1 MCIILI
7 NISIYYYNLY
17 IIYIYMIVYIHIYA
31 QIIFIIYHPVRV
43 RVTFIKLWYVC
54 VSLSVVSNTVTPW
67 TVACQAPLSVEFSR
81 QGYWIGLLFPSPG
94 DLPNPGTEHRSPT
107 LQANSLPSAP
117 PGTMYVCVCV
127 CVYTYI
133 WLGTSA
139 CPLICKL

>member
-1 MCIILI
+1 MCIILT
-7 NISIYYYNLY
+7 YLY
-17 IIYIYMIVYIHIYA
+17 IIIVCILYIYMIVYIHIYA

-81 QGYWIGLLFPSPG
+81 QGCWIGLLFPSPG

-107 LQANSLPSAP
+107 LQAKSLPSEP
-117 PGTMYVCVCV
+117 SGNMYVCMCV
-127 CVYTYI
+127 CIYI
-133 WLGTSA
+133 HLHTAWNQCL
-139 CPLICKL
+139 PINI